1 MSEFVLSGQELFG
14 RYARIAYGHALDGK
28 QDYHI
33 YKCIRSFMSNCYCDV
48 PLTYQTE
55 NNCHTHDNIV
65 EVVNVL
71 HCGIDE
77 NRVIRVARND
87 IALLPAPDVE
97 PVQQWI
103 PVTERLPES
112 GVQVL
117 LCCEVRYGG
126 EIAGKYVC
134 DGYYAEANKIVAGGF
149 PDECNCEYSEED
161 DEFYL
166 REGWYEVIKNW
177 YDYNSVAVEDFVTHW
192 MPLPEPPKEVE
203 T

>member
-1 MSEFVLSGQELFG
+1 MAEFVLSGQELFG

-65 EVVNVL
+65 EVVNVI

-87 IALLPAPDVE
+87 IELLPAADVE
-97 PVQQWI
+97 PVKRGRWVQQPLNGTHIW
-103 PVTERLPES
+103 RCS
-112 GVQVL
+112 K
-117 LCCEVRYGG
+117 CETIGSPQWNYCPKCGAKMGDKLYG
-126 EIAGKYVC
+126 
-134 DGYYAEANKIVAGGF
+134 
-149 PDECNCEYSEED
+149 
-161 DEFYL
+161 
-166 REGWYEVIKNW
+166 
-177 YDYNSVAVEDFVTHW
+177 
-192 MPLPEPPKEVE
+192 
-203 T
+203 